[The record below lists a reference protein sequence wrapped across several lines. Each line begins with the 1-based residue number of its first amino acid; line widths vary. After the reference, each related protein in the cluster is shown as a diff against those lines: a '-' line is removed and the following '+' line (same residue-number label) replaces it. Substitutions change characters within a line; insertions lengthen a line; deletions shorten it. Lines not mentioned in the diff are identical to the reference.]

1 MGTLTL
7 WNLLFVVELI
17 VVAAVIVG
25 VVWAYRRFTRRY
37 REQREQMNANR
48 S

>member
-1 MGTLTL
+1 MGPVTV

-17 VVAAVIVG
+17 VVAAVV
-25 VVWAYRRFTRRY
+25 VALVWAYRRFTRRY
-37 REQREQMNANR
+37 REQRKQLNATR